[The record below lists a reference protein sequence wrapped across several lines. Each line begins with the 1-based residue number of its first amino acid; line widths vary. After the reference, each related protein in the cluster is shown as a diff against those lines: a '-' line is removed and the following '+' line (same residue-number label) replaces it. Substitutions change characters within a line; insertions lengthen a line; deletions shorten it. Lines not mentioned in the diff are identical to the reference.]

1 MLGGK
6 AGLVHVHMGIGEA
19 QLQPLYDTIEVSNV
33 PITQFLPTHMER
45 NPSLV
50 NAAKSWVQH
59 GGFVDFT
66 AGEKVCKQLY
76 TNSGHHNQSQC
87 SACY

>member
-6 AGLVHVHMGIGEA
+6 AGLVHVHMGTGEA
-19 QLQPLYDTIEVSNV
+19 QLQPLYDTMEVSNV

-66 AGEKVCKQLY
+66 AGEKVCKQLN
-76 TNSGHHNQSQC
+76 TNSGHHNQRQC
-87 SACY
+87 SACC